1 MPSHERS
8 RHDLIWKITP
18 PPTDGEQTG
27 APDVKVLR
35 PHELFPAPSSG
46 QMQKINAHTRN
57 LPPDRRDVKTF
68 LKNLFLTIQAKF

>member
-1 MPSHERS
+1 MPSYERS

-46 QMQKINAHTRN
+46 QMQKINALREICHPTDATR
-57 LPPDRRDVKTF
+57 RQDVPQKLIF
-68 LKNLFLTIQAKF
+68 NDPS